1 MKKFLSLLLTGVM
14 SYSISDGKITL
25 SVLKS
30 DSVDT
35 GVKFAEGKQTYNY
48 AKKTVTTTGG
58 AANGTYVV
66 DANAYFFVAS
76 YNTSTQT
83 TSYSVVKA
91 SELKKDQ
98 NPGSQAG
105 NTADY
110 AYKTV
115 NGVKTMLFGVL
126 ELDGSVVA
134 SAADY
139 AFANANASYVL
150 ADGKHIVQ
158 MVVTSA
164 TGEEVTIQKVV
175 DSQRSAKN
183 DVTKWNKLKG
193 RVITYT
199 LNAEGNVE
207 GDPSVIA
214 TGNVSTANAV
224 EAGKWYKLNVQGWNA
239 STGYVI
245 NTGSARGNAEY
256 VNIASDAKIHYVDVA
271 ADGSAKLV
279 SDGEVKLA
287 AQGDTTTA
295 SVLAYVQEVNGVN
308 TITDIFVEVE
318 GEAIGAIVTARS

>member
-1 MKKFLSLLLTGVM
+1 
-14 SYSISDGKITL
+14 
-25 SVLKS
+25 
-30 DSVDT
+30 
-35 GVKFAEGKQTYNY
+35 
-48 AKKTVTTTGG
+48 
-58 AANGTYVV
+58 
-66 DANAYFFVAS
+66 
-76 YNTSTQT
+76 
-83 TSYSVVKA
+83 
-91 SELKKDQ
+91 
-98 NPGSQAG
+98 
-105 NTADY
+105 
-110 AYKTV
+110 
-115 NGVKTMLFGVL
+115 
-126 ELDGSVVA
+126 
-134 SAADY
+134 
-139 AFANANASYVL
+139 
-150 ADGKHIVQ
+150 

-164 TGEEVTIQKVV
+164 TGEEVTIKKVV
-175 DSQRSAKN
+175 DSQTSAKG
-183 DVTKWNKLKG
+183 DVDKWNKLKG

-224 EAGKWYKLNVQGWNA
+224 EAGKWNKLNVQGWNA

-287 AQGDTTTA
+287 AQGDTTIA